1 MKTLLTLLL
10 VFLSISVHS
19 QTSPPWVDEFNSLNQ
34 PGDGFTLITG
44 QPNTGSHNGELCYN
58 VVGTYLDDE
67 FYSFESDTLDLLLW
81 SEVNVEF
88 TVASSL
94 RNGDQFA
101 FYYYDSATSSWGGY
115 DISGLVGTYTVTIPT
130 TAVLLSFDL
139 STFTNGNVNGKYAHV
154 DRIVLSDPVTP
165 LPVELIAFEGR
176 EHDGCNHLH
185 WVTASEANSD
195 YFEVEWSGDAYEWL
209 PIGDVPAA
217 GNSNMNLEY
226 TFRHEDFINGVNY
239 YRLTQYDFDGQF
251 EVFKIIT
258 IDNTKRKKRIVK
270 YVSLSGQ
277 EIDPSSTTGLVI
289 GIFEDGT
296 TIKVFLK

>member
-1 MKTLLTLLL
+1 MKTLFTFLMFFAYTIINAQTLSPWLDDMNSIGGVNDQWRL
-10 VFLSISVHS
+10 V
-19 QTSPPWVDEFNSLNQ
+19 
-34 PGDGFTLITG
+34 TG
-44 QPNTGSHNGELCYN
+44 QPNTGSHNGEMCYN

-81 SEVNVEF
+81 SQVDVEF
-88 TVASSL
+88 TIASSL

-101 FYYYDSATSSWGGY
+101 FYYYDSATSSWSGY

-139 STFTNGNVNGKYAHV
+139 NTFANGNVNGKYAHV
-154 DRIVLSDPVTP
+154 DRIVLSDPATP
-165 LPVELIAFEGR
+165 LPVELISFEGR

-185 WVTASEANSD
+185 WVTASESNSD
-195 YFEVEWSGDAYEWL
+195 YFEVEWSKDAYEWL

-251 EVFKIIT
+251 EVFKIIV
-258 IDNTKRKKRIVK
+258 IDNTKREKRIVK